1 MKKFLRRLVYIYVV
15 GLVKFIL
22 LCKMILRLLLR
33 RLTADLSN
41 EPSTSATNKLNYF
54 FFLVALASLLLLKSA
69 LILPSQNAESH

>member
-1 MKKFLRRLVYIYVV
+1 MKKFLLRLVYVV

-41 EPSTSATNKLNYF
+41 EPTNKLNYF

-69 LILPSQNAESH
+69 PKYLLLDFPIYIILYY

>member
-1 MKKFLRRLVYIYVV
+1 MKKFLLRLVYVV

-41 EPSTSATNKLNYF
+41 EPTNKLF
-54 FFLVALASLLLLKSA
+54 FFSS
-69 LILPSQNAESH
+69 STS